1 MCSPTSS
8 HGDILASSRSTLLKS
23 QTNNLKFQ
31 FLSPRGIIKR
41 QKKKKRNKYHGMTIA
56 DSRYKLLKEEPCLN
70 QKPESRNHRKK
81 KCNHY
86 TAKERKHK
94 KKGPKIIV

>member
-1 MCSPTSS
+1 
-8 HGDILASSRSTLLKS
+8 
-23 QTNNLKFQ
+23 
-31 FLSPRGIIKR
+31 
-41 QKKKKRNKYHGMTIA
+41 MTIA

-81 KCNHY
+81 KCYHY
-86 TAKERKHK
+86 TAEERKHK

>member
-81 KCNHY
+81 NATITLPKKGN
-86 TAKERKHK
+86 TK
-94 KKGPKIIV
+94 KKVQR